1 MSQNNIIDR
10 QTKKHDFSYMLIRS
24 ACGLKI
30 VQKKIENIIIYN
42 ILEYFEDGRN
52 TQNNI
57 IIQH

>member
-1 MSQNNIIDR
+1 MSQNNIIDK

-42 ILEYFEDGRN
+42 ILECFQDGMPK
-52 TQNNI
+52 I
-57 IIQH
+57 I